1 MIKVLPANI
10 ANLIAAGEVIQRPS
24 SVVKELMENAVDAGA
39 SQITLVVNDS
49 GRTLVQVIDNGCG
62 MDEDEAV
69 LCFERH
75 ATSKIE
81 KAEDIYGITTYGF
94 RGEALAS
101 IASCADVTL
110 KTRKAGKQTGIE
122 IHIAENE
129 IKSKESISAPQGSN
143 FAVRNIFYNLPARR
157 KFLKSDNVE
166 YRQILAEF
174 TRIAIPKPG
183 LEFKFIHNSRQIFHL
198 GAASNVKQRLLQIE
212 GKSIAKD
219 LIGIN
224 AETNIVSISGFV
236 GRPEL
241 AKKVQN
247 NQYFFVNGR
256 FFKSPMLHKSVIKAY
271 ANLIPQGYTPSYFIF
286 LEIEPSN
293 MDVNIH
299 PTKTEIKF
307 EDDSVIFEILM
318 ATVKEAIGGNALAP
332 AIDFD
337 MEGAPEIPAT
347 PLERTNIR
355 QPKIN
360 FDPLFNPFKDLDSS
374 GMHTQPREEGRR
386 NGYDLTGEGKL
397 LFEEGHET
405 ERREIMQIQGRYLLT
420 SAKSGVMLID
430 AMRARERILY
440 ERYLNALRGARPAI
454 QENLF
459 PQTVEL
465 DSASFA
471 IFTQVQEKI
480 RELGFDIRPFGK
492 NCVIVSG
499 IPAAFANEQIDVAE
513 SVETMIAG
521 FETHD
526 TQERSLEDY
535 REKIALGMVK
545 NIKSNKKSMTHDE
558 AVSIVESIFACKES
572 SYSPSGLP
580 IMKTITVEE
589 LSAMLKN

>member
-1 MIKVLPANI
+1 MKKVILFYNPNSGSGVFKT
-10 ANLIAAGEVIQRPS
+10 NLDTII
-24 SVVKELMENAVDAGA
+24 
-39 SQITLVVNDS
+39 
-49 GRTLVQVIDNGCG
+49 
-62 MDEDEAV
+62 
-69 LCFERH
+69 ER
-75 ATSKIE
+75 
-81 KAEDIYGITTYGF
+81 YQ
-94 RGEALAS
+94 
-101 IASCADVTL
+101 
-110 KTRKAGKQTGIE
+110 KAGYVVVPIRAAHGTMISEYLAGLD
-122 IHIAENE
+122 
-129 IKSKESISAPQGSN
+129 KSTYK
-143 FAVRNIFYNLPARR
+143 
-157 KFLKSDNVE
+157 DE

-360 FDPLFNPFKDLDSS
+360 FDPLFNPFRDLDSS
-374 GMHTQPREEGRR
+374 GMHAQPREEGRR

-430 AMRARERILY
+430 AMRAKERILY

-526 TQERSLEDY
+526 TQERSLADY
-535 REKIALGMVK
+535 RERIALGMVK

>member
-1 MIKVLPANI
+1 MIKVNNLLKIFNKNKSNEVRAVNDVSVEFPEKGLVAIYGASGSGKTTFMNALGGLDKFDGGEIIMNGNVYKSSVDDKYRIENI
-10 ANLIAAGEVIQRPS
+10 GYIFQNYLLDERLDVYQNVAQGLRTVGVRDEEVIFDRVMTALDNVGMRDYYKRNVTTLSGGQQQRVAIARAMVKGARIILADEPTGNLDELNTRTVMELLKALS
-24 SVVKELMENAVDAGA
+24 TNCLVIVVTHEGDLIEKYADSVIEIKDGRIENLSEGGKISHGA
-39 SQITLVVNDS
+39 SDKTRVFLGDKKKNRLTVDNVN
-49 GRTLVQVIDNGCG
+49 ID
-62 MDEDEAV
+62 
-69 LCFERH
+69 
-75 ATSKIE
+75 
-81 KAEDIYGITTYGF
+81 YY
-94 RGEALAS
+94 GEALPVN
-101 IASCADVTL
+101 IVLVNEGGKIYL
-110 KTRKAGKQTGIE
+110 KTTD
-122 IHIAENE
+122 ENVRLIDE
-129 IKSKESISAPQGSN
+129 KS
-143 FAVRNIFYNLPARR
+143 
-157 KFLKSDNVE
+157 
-166 YRQILAEF
+166 
-174 TRIAIPKPG
+174 
-183 LEFKFIHNSRQIFHL
+183 
-198 GAASNVKQRLLQIE
+198 
-212 GKSIAKD
+212 
-219 LIGIN
+219 
-224 AETNIVSISGFV
+224 
-236 GRPEL
+236 
-241 AKKVQN
+241 
-247 NQYFFVNGR
+247 
-256 FFKSPMLHKSVIKAY
+256 
-271 ANLIPQGYTPSYFIF
+271 
-286 LEIEPSN
+286 
-293 MDVNIH
+293 
-299 PTKTEIKF
+299 EIKF

-360 FDPLFNPFKDLDSS
+360 FDPLFNPFRDLDSS
-374 GMHTQPREEGRR
+374 GMHAQPREEGRR

-420 SAKSGVMLID
+420 SAKSGVILID
-430 AMRARERILY
+430 AMRAKERILY

-513 SVETMIAG
+513 SVETIIAG

-526 TQERSLEDY
+526 TQERSLADY
-535 REKIALGMVK
+535 RERIALGMVK